1 MIHSF
6 WHHLTLSFCD
16 GVSISP
22 QMHNPGFLS
31 WLDVSSPGLQWH
43 FSFFYCLSGN
53 HVDQS
58 KGWIYLLLAFVIL
71 LNFFSLI
78 SPFSSKQGF
87 LWAGHERHHH
97 AYPSACWLQQVMSFD
112 TQGCLRNGFNR
123 DRRWLKINQRPLYE
137 ACHSDYNPCEL
148 LPGIVVGL
156 VEASIRIDQRWLQ
169 LEVRAGQNDP
179 VAGGSQT
186 IVLCLLACW
195 GRTDCVL
202 TPFYESET
210 SRYVNLDGMILCT
223 P

>member
-71 LNFFSLI
+71 LNFFHWYRHFHQNK
-78 SPFSSKQGF
+78 FSCEQDMNVTTTHTLPHVDCNKS
-87 LWAGHERHHH
+87 WALTPRVAWG
-97 AYPSACWLQQVMSFD
+97 M
-112 TQGCLRNGFNR
+112 
-123 DRRWLKINQRPLYE
+123 
-137 ACHSDYNPCEL
+137 
-148 LPGIVVGL
+148 
-156 VEASIRIDQRWLQ
+156 ASIGI
-169 LEVRAGQNDP
+169 E
-179 VAGGSQT
+179 GGWKLIKDHCTKHAIRTTTHASYYL
-186 IVLCLLACW
+186 VL
-195 GRTDCVL
+195 
-202 TPFYESET
+202 
-210 SRYVNLDGMILCT
+210 
-223 P
+223 